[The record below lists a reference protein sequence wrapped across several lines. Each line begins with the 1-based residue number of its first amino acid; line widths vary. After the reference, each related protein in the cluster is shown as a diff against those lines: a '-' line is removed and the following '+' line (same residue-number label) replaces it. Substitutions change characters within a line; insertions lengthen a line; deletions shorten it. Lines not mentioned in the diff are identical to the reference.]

1 MAEVAPNPF
10 DVLPIET
17 NQHIASYLDNELDLG
32 RFRLICHSTHDAVD
46 ADRCSFWRRRFLTT
60 FERPTWTGGNNE
72 RYKTTYQKR
81 KRALMF
87 GAKFEVAINKSGKD
101 VGKQI
106 TKSIQA
112 LEALRDLI
120 VDSFSGKKASADG
133 EAYESP
139 NVDYILRFIV
149 NQDLLQ
155 VVFLPERRGSK
166 DVHCMPKQLL
176 HTIQVMLAPAML
188 SLKHKHLL
196 QSHFGYPQSQ
206 YTAYGTAVEHPI
218 FGGCNNLDINMEWVL
233 HHLNFWKYHMV
244 RKDEQTL
251 YEPFK
256 ELHDDETPRF
266 WNDQLKTGGNKLGTH
281 WKGCYAYVEREV
293 ILDIRAGRGQD
304 GMIQD
309 EFNGEADAGS
319 FQDMRLEFIEDGEEG
334 WPKLF
339 EQHLHSLTAPASRAK
354 TRAQHRSAT
363 PEGIVAFKPQN
374 FQFAGEGH
382 DATEDF
388 CAQGWLNALPPQQ
401 GIPGWQR
408 MTMMKYF
415 EDPDTHEIDRE
426 ALWAYEGVV
435 LPGGQIMLGRWWSP
449 GDGTGSEMYSGPFIL
464 WCVDG
469 PRYAESDPDEGDALP

>member
-1 MAEVAPNPF
+1 MAEAAQNPF
-10 DVLPIET
+10 DTLPIET
-17 NQHIASYLDNELDLG
+17 NQHIASYLDNELDLC
-32 RFRLICHSTHDAVD
+32 RYRRICHSTHDAVD

-60 FERPTWTGGNNE
+60 FEKPNWPGGSNE
-72 RYKTTYQKR
+72 RYKITYQKR

-87 GAKFEVAINKSGKD
+87 GAKFKVAISNTGKD

-106 TKSIQA
+106 TKGIQA
-112 LEALRDLI
+112 LEVLRDLI
-120 VDSFSGKKASADG
+120 VDSFSDKREGMDDA
-133 EAYESP
+133 AYESL
-139 NVDYILRFIV
+139 NMDHILRFIV
-149 NQDLLQ
+149 NQDLLE
-155 VVFLPERRGSK
+155 VVFLPDRRSSK
-166 DVHCMPKQLL
+166 DVHCLPKQLL
-176 HTIQVMLAPAML
+176 QTIQVMLAPAML
-188 SLKHKHLL
+188 SLEYRHLL
-196 QSHFGYPQSQ
+196 SSHFGYPQSQ
-206 YTAYGTAVEHPI
+206 YTAYGTATEHPI

-244 RKDEQTL
+244 RRDEQTL
-251 YEPFK
+251 YNAFK
-256 ELHDDETPRF
+256 DLDDDETPRF
-266 WNDQLKTGGNKLGTH
+266 WNQRLKTGGNKLGTY

-293 ILDIRAGRGQD
+293 ILDIRAGLGQD

-309 EFNGEADAGS
+309 EFNGEADEGS
-319 FQDMRLEFIEDGEEG
+319 FQDLRLQFVDGGEDA
-334 WPKLF
+334 WPWQF
-339 EQHLHSLTAPASRAK
+339 EQHLHSLTAPVSRAK

-363 PEGIVAFKPQN
+363 PEGIAGFKPQN
-374 FQFAGEGH
+374 FQFGGEGH

-415 EDPDTHEIDRE
+415 RDPDTNAIDDD

-449 GDGTGSEMYSGPFIL
+449 GDGTGNSMYSGPFIL

-469 PRYAESDPDEGDALP
+469 PKNADFDADVDDDVL